1 MTNRDTNS
9 QNNELNNDL
18 NGYYDQNG
26 NYIPYGYYDEN
37 GNYISN
43 GYYDQD
49 GNFIPNGYYD
59 PNGNYIS
66 NGYYDPNGNFIQNDG
81 NNQNNNEFTP
91 AGYYD
96 QNGFFIANGY
106 YDQDG
111 NYVENNQSNFNQDV
125 NGQYDQFTNDNQN
138 NNFQGNDNYSNVNQ
152 ENTEEQNK
160 ETKKDK
166 SKKKS
171 SKLGFIVAFLLA
183 CVIAAGVYYFKF
195 YKKDDKVVHLD
206 QYKVELAAYGTNRQ
220 GKVNVDI
227 VEIPEVKDADDN
239 IKKFL
244 KKPEIKYTP
253 TENLENGSKVDVEI
267 TLNKDEAQKKG
278 LKVSGTFK
286 RTLTVTGLSEE
297 KTEKKEE
304 VKTTSTA
311 YWNKNKG
318 DKLYQFVKSW
328 EKSLNQSYKEYTP
341 DNRVNFYGLKLP
353 GETETIGN
361 VRLVLEGD
369 KLVNMKWSP
378 EGNYKDVYNIVAVFS
393 DVGTSGKNH
402 FFHLYYFTILNGEP
416 IVLITEQT
424 QGNDKGYVYFRRTAN
439 VDLQKGFENIVKSS

>member
-9 QNNELNNDL
+9 QNSEFNNDL

-26 NYIPYGYYDEN
+26 NFIPYGYYDEN
-37 GNYISN
+37 GNYVSN
-43 GYYDQD
+43 GYCDQD
-49 GNFIPNGYYD
+49 GNFIPNGYY
-59 PNGNYIS
+59 GQS
-66 NGYYDPNGNFIQNDG
+66 GNFIQYN
-81 NNQNNNEFTP
+81 NYNQNDDNFTP
-91 AGYYD
+91 TGYYD
-96 QNGFFIANGY
+96 QNGFFMVTGY

-111 NYVENNQSNFNQDV
+111 NYVDNDQANFEQGA

-138 NNFQGNDNYSNVNQ
+138 NNFQGNDNFVNVNQ
-152 ENTEEQNK
+152 ENIEGQNK
-160 ETKKDK
+160 ETKKEK
-166 SKKKS
+166 TKKKP
-171 SKLGFIVAFLLA
+171 SKLGFIVAFLLV

-227 VEIPEVKDADDN
+227 VDIPEVKDADDN

-244 KKPEIKYTP
+244 KQPEIKYNP

-267 TLNKDEAQKKG
+267 TLNKEEAQKKG

-297 KTEKKEE
+297 KTEKKED
-304 VKTTSTA
+304 VKTTGAS

-318 DKLYQFVKSW
+318 EKLYQFVKSW

-353 GETETIGN
+353 TETEMAGDA
-361 VRLVLEGD
+361 RLVLEGD
-369 KLVNMKWSP
+369 KLISMKWSP

-393 DVGTSGKNH
+393 DIDKPVNSVA
-402 FFHLYYFTILNGEP
+402 HLYYFTILNGEP
-416 IVLITEQT
+416 IVLITEQN
-424 QGNDKGYVYFRRTAN
+424 QGNSKKYVYFRRTAN

>member
-9 QNNELNNDL
+9 QNSEFNNDL

-26 NYIPYGYYDEN
+26 NFIPYGYYDEN
-37 GNYISN
+37 GNYVSN
-43 GYYDQD
+43 GYCDQD

-59 PNGNYIS
+59 QS
-66 NGYYDPNGNFIQNDG
+66 GNFIQYN
-81 NNQNNNEFTP
+81 NYNQNDDNFTP
-91 AGYYD
+91 TGYYD
-96 QNGFFIANGY
+96 QNGFFMVTGY

-111 NYVENNQSNFNQDV
+111 NYVDNDQANFEQGA

-138 NNFQGNDNYSNVNQ
+138 NNFQGNDNFVNVNQ
-152 ENTEEQNK
+152 ENIEGQNK
-160 ETKKDK
+160 ETKKEK
-166 SKKKS
+166 TKKKP
-171 SKLGFIVAFLLA
+171 SKLGFIVAFLLV

-227 VEIPEVKDADDN
+227 VDIPEVKDADDN

-244 KKPEIKYTP
+244 KQPEIKYNP

-267 TLNKDEAQKKG
+267 TLNKEEAQKKG

-297 KTEKKEE
+297 KTEKKED
-304 VKTTSTA
+304 VKTTGAS

-318 DKLYQFVKSW
+318 EKLYQFVKSW

-353 GETETIGN
+353 TETEMAGDA
-361 VRLVLEGD
+361 RLVLEGD
-369 KLVNMKWSP
+369 KLISMKWSP

-393 DVGTSGKNH
+393 DIDKPVNSVA
-402 FFHLYYFTILNGEP
+402 HLYYFTILNGEP
-416 IVLITEQT
+416 IVLITEQN
-424 QGNDKGYVYFRRTAN
+424 QGNSKKYVYFRRTAN

>member
-59 PNGNYIS
+59 PNGN
-66 NGYYDPNGNFIQNDG
+66 FIQYN
-81 NNQNNNEFTP
+81 NYNQNDNNFTP

-96 QNGFFIANGY
+96 QNGFFVVTGY

-111 NYVENNQSNFNQDV
+111 NYVENNQSNFNQGV
-125 NGQYDQFTNDNQN
+125 NDQLTNDNQN
-138 NNFQGNDNYSNVNQ
+138 NDFLGNSNYDNVNQ
-152 ENTEEQNK
+152 GSSETQVEEI
-160 ETKKDK
+160 KKDK
-166 SKKKS
+166 PKKKS
-171 SKLGFIVAFLLA
+171 SKIIGLIVALLLV

-227 VEIPEVKDADDN
+227 VDIPEVKDADDN

-244 KKPEIKYTP
+244 KKPEIKYNP

-267 TLNKDEAQKKG
+267 TLNKEEAQKKG

-341 DNRVNFYGLKLP
+341 SNQVNFHGLKLP
-353 GETETIGN
+353 TETEMAGDA
-361 VRLVLEGD
+361 RLVLEGD
-369 KLVNMKWSP
+369 KLISMKWSP

-393 DVGTSGKNH
+393 DIDKPVNSVA
-402 FFHLYYFTILNGEP
+402 HLYYFTILNGEP
-416 IVLITEQT
+416 IVLITEQN
-424 QGNDKGYVYFRRTAN
+424 QGNSKKYVYFRRTAN

>member
-9 QNNELNNDL
+9 QNNELN
-18 NGYYDQNG
+18 
-26 NYIPYGYYDEN
+26 
-37 GNYISN
+37 YISN

-49 GNFIPNGYYD
+49 RNFIPNGYYD

-96 QNGFFIANGY
+96 QNGFFIVNGY

-138 NNFQGNDNYSNVNQ
+138 NNFQGNDNYFNVNQ

-166 SKKKS
+166 PKKKS
-171 SKLGFIVAFLLA
+171 SKLGFIVAFLLV

-304 VKTTSTA
+304 VKTTRSA

-341 DNRVNFYGLKLP
+341 SNQVNFHGLKLP
-353 GETETIGN
+353 TETEMAGDS
-361 VRLVLEGD
+361 RLVLEGD
-369 KLVNMKWSP
+369 KLISMKWSP

-393 DVGTSGKNH
+393 DIDKPVNSVA
-402 FFHLYYFTILNGEP
+402 HLYYFTILNGEP
-416 IVLITEQT
+416 IVLITEQN
-424 QGNDKGYVYFRRTAN
+424 QGNSKKYVYFRRTAN

>member
-1 MTNRDTNS
+1 MTNRENNS
-9 QNNELNNDL
+9 QNNEFNNELNGYYDQEGNYIPF
-18 NGYYDQNG
+18 GYYDQNG
-26 NYIPYGYYDEN
+26 NYV
-37 GNYISN
+37 SN

-59 PNGNYIS
+59 Q
-66 NGYYDPNGNFIQNDG
+66 NGNFIQYN
-81 NNQNNNEFTP
+81 NYNQNDNNFTP

-96 QNGFFIANGY
+96 QNGFFIVTGY

-111 NYVENNQSNFNQDV
+111 NYVENNQSNFNQGV
-125 NGQYDQFTNDNQN
+125 NDQFTNDNQN
-138 NNFQGNDNYSNVNQ
+138 NDFLGNSNYDNVNQ
-152 ENTEEQNK
+152 GNSEMQVEEI
-160 ETKKDK
+160 KKDK
-166 SKKKS
+166 PKKKS
-171 SKLGFIVAFLLA
+171 SKIIGLIVALLLV

-206 QYKVELAAYGTNRQ
+206 QYKVELAAFGTNRQ

-227 VEIPEVKDADDN
+227 VDIPEVKDADDN

-244 KKPEIKYTP
+244 KKPEIKYNP

-267 TLNKDEAQKKG
+267 TLNKEEAQKKG

-304 VKTTSTA
+304 SKTTGTA

-318 DKLYQFVKSW
+318 EKLYQFVKSW

-353 GETETIGN
+353 GETEIVGN
-361 VRLVLEGD
+361 ARLVLEGD

>member
-9 QNNELNNDL
+9 QNSEFNNDL

-26 NYIPYGYYDEN
+26 NFIPYGYYDEN
-37 GNYISN
+37 GNYVSN
-43 GYYDQD
+43 GYCDQD

-59 PNGNYIS
+59 QS
-66 NGYYDPNGNFIQNDG
+66 GNFIQYN
-81 NNQNNNEFTP
+81 NYNQNDDNFTP
-91 AGYYD
+91 TGYYD
-96 QNGFFIANGY
+96 QNGFFMVTGY

-111 NYVENNQSNFNQDV
+111 NYVDNDQANFEQGA

-138 NNFQGNDNYSNVNQ
+138 NNFQGNDNFVNVNQ
-152 ENTEEQNK
+152 ENIEGQNK
-160 ETKKDK
+160 ETKKEK
-166 SKKKS
+166 TKKKS
-171 SKLGFIVAFLLA
+171 SKLGFIVAFLLV

-227 VEIPEVKDADDN
+227 VDIPEVKDADDN

-244 KKPEIKYTP
+244 KQPEIKYNP

-267 TLNKDEAQKKG
+267 TLNKEEAQKKG

-297 KTEKKEE
+297 KTEKKED
-304 VKTTSTA
+304 VKTTGAS

-318 DKLYQFVKSW
+318 EKLYQFVKSW

-353 GETETIGN
+353 TETEMAGDA
-361 VRLVLEGD
+361 RLVLEGD
-369 KLVNMKWSP
+369 KLISMKWSP

-393 DVGTSGKNH
+393 DIDKPVNSVA
-402 FFHLYYFTILNGEP
+402 HLYYFTILNGEP
-416 IVLITEQT
+416 IVLITEQN
-424 QGNDKGYVYFRRTAN
+424 QGNSKKYVYFRRTAN

>member
-59 PNGNYIS
+59 PNGN
-66 NGYYDPNGNFIQNDG
+66 FIQYN
-81 NNQNNNEFTP
+81 NYNQNDNNFTP

-96 QNGFFIANGY
+96 QNGFFVVTGY

-111 NYVENNQSNFNQDV
+111 NYVENNQSNFNQGV
-125 NGQYDQFTNDNQN
+125 NDQLTNDNQN
-138 NNFQGNDNYSNVNQ
+138 NDFLGNSNYDNVNQ
-152 ENTEEQNK
+152 GNSEAQVEEI
-160 ETKKDK
+160 KKDK
-166 SKKKS
+166 PKKKS
-171 SKLGFIVAFLLA
+171 SKIIGLIVALLLV
-183 CVIAAGVYYFKF
+183 CVIAVGVYYFKF

-227 VEIPEVKDADDN
+227 VDIPEVKDADDN

-244 KKPEIKYTP
+244 KKPEIKYNP

-267 TLNKDEAQKKG
+267 TLNKEEAQKKG

-341 DNRVNFYGLKLP
+341 SNQVNFHGLKLP
-353 GETETIGN
+353 TETEMAGDA
-361 VRLVLEGD
+361 RLVLEGD
-369 KLVNMKWSP
+369 KLISMKWSP

-393 DVGTSGKNH
+393 DIDKPVNSVA
-402 FFHLYYFTILNGEP
+402 HLYYFTILNGEP
-416 IVLITEQT
+416 IVLITEQN
-424 QGNDKGYVYFRRTAN
+424 QGNSKKYVYFRRTAN

>member
-96 QNGFFIANGY
+96 QNGFFIVNGY

-166 SKKKS
+166 PKKKS
-171 SKLGFIVAFLLA
+171 SKLGFIVAFLLV

-304 VKTTSTA
+304 VKTTSSA

-341 DNRVNFYGLKLP
+341 SNQVNFHGLKLP
-353 GETETIGN
+353 TETEMAGDS
-361 VRLVLEGD
+361 RLVLEGD
-369 KLVNMKWSP
+369 KLISMKWSP

-393 DVGTSGKNH
+393 DIDKPVNSVA
-402 FFHLYYFTILNGEP
+402 HLYYFTILNGEP
-416 IVLITEQT
+416 IVLITEQN
-424 QGNDKGYVYFRRTAN
+424 QGKSKKYVYFRRTAN

>member
-1 MTNRDTNS
+1 MRNRDTNS

-59 PNGNYIS
+59 PNGN
-66 NGYYDPNGNFIQNDG
+66 FIQYN
-81 NNQNNNEFTP
+81 NYNQNDNNFTP

-96 QNGFFIANGY
+96 QNGFFVVTGY

-111 NYVENNQSNFNQDV
+111 NYVENNQSNFNQGV
-125 NGQYDQFTNDNQN
+125 NDQLTNDNQN
-138 NNFQGNDNYSNVNQ
+138 NDFLGNSNYDNVNQ
-152 ENTEEQNK
+152 GNSEAQVEEI
-160 ETKKDK
+160 KKDK
-166 SKKKS
+166 PKKKS
-171 SKLGFIVAFLLA
+171 SKRIGLIVALLLV
-183 CVIAAGVYYFKF
+183 CVIAVGVYYFKF

-227 VEIPEVKDADDN
+227 VDIPEVKDADDN

-244 KKPEIKYTP
+244 KKPEIKYNP

-267 TLNKDEAQKKG
+267 TLNKEEAQKKG

-341 DNRVNFYGLKLP
+341 SNQVNFHGLKLP
-353 GETETIGN
+353 TETEMAGDA
-361 VRLVLEGD
+361 RLVLEGD
-369 KLVNMKWSP
+369 KLISMKWSP
-378 EGNYKDVYNIVAVFS
+378 EANYKDVYNIVAVFS
-393 DVGTSGKNH
+393 DIDKPVNSVA
-402 FFHLYYFTILNGEP
+402 HLYYFTILNGEP
-416 IVLITEQT
+416 IVLITEQN
-424 QGNDKGYVYFRRTAN
+424 QGNSKKYVYFRRTAN

>member
-1 MTNRDTNS
+1 MKNRNNN
-9 QNNELNNDL
+9 QNNQMNN
-18 NGYYDQNG
+18 NQN
-26 NYIPYGYYDEN
+26 GYYDEN
-37 GNYISN
+37 GNFIQG

-49 GNFIPNGYYD
+49 GNFIPGDYYT
-59 PNGNYIS
+59 S
-66 NGYYDPNGNFIQNDG
+66 NNDL
-81 NNQNNNEFTP
+81 TP

-96 QNGFFIANGY
+96 TNGFFIITGY

-111 NYVENNQSNFNQDV
+111 NYVEDNSYSSNNINNEQYNQGDNFVPFNNQS
-125 NGQYDQFTNDNQN
+125 
-138 NNFQGNDNYSNVNQ
+138 NNFQGNNNYSNVNQ
-152 ENTEEQNK
+152 ENTDEQNK
-160 ETKKDK
+160 ETKKEK
-166 SKKKS
+166 PKKKS
-171 SKLGFIVAFLLA
+171 SKLGFIVAFLLI

-206 QYKVELAAYGTNRQ
+206 QYKVELAAFGTNRQ

-227 VEIPEVKDADDN
+227 VDIPEVKDADDN

-244 KKPEIKYTP
+244 KKPEIKYNP

-267 TLNKDEAQKKG
+267 TLNKEEAQKKG

-297 KTEKKEE
+297 KNEKKEE
-304 VKTTSTA
+304 PKTTGTA

-318 DKLYQFVKSW
+318 EKLYQFVKSW

-353 GETETIGN
+353 GETETVGN

-369 KLVNMKWSP
+369 RLVNMKWSP

-416 IVLITEQT
+416 IVLITEQN
-424 QGNDKGYVYFRRTAN
+424 QGNDKGYLYFRRTAN

>member
-1 MTNRDTNS
+1 MVT
-9 QNNELNNDL
+9 
-18 NGYYDQNG
+18 
-26 NYIPYGYYDEN
+26 
-37 GNYISN
+37 
-43 GYYDQD
+43 
-49 GNFIPNGYYD
+49 
-59 PNGNYIS
+59 
-66 NGYYDPNGNFIQNDG
+66 
-81 NNQNNNEFTP
+81 
-91 AGYYD
+91 
-96 QNGFFIANGY
+96 GY

-111 NYVENNQSNFNQDV
+111 NYVDNDQANFEQGA

-138 NNFQGNDNYSNVNQ
+138 NNFQGNDNFVNVNQ
-152 ENTEEQNK
+152 ENIEGQNK
-160 ETKKDK
+160 ETKKEK
-166 SKKKS
+166 TKKKP
-171 SKLGFIVAFLLA
+171 SKLGFIVAFLLV

-227 VEIPEVKDADDN
+227 VDIPEVKDADDN

-244 KKPEIKYTP
+244 KQPEIKYNP

-267 TLNKDEAQKKG
+267 TLNKEEAQKKG

-297 KTEKKEE
+297 KTEKKED
-304 VKTTSTA
+304 VKTTGAS

-318 DKLYQFVKSW
+318 EKLYQFVKSW

-353 GETETIGN
+353 TETEMAGDA
-361 VRLVLEGD
+361 RLVLEGD
-369 KLVNMKWSP
+369 KLISMKWSP

-393 DVGTSGKNH
+393 DIDKPVNSVA
-402 FFHLYYFTILNGEP
+402 HLYYFTILNGEP
-416 IVLITEQT
+416 IVLITEQN
-424 QGNDKGYVYFRRTAN
+424 QGNSKKYVYFRRTAN

>member
-59 PNGNYIS
+59 PNGN
-66 NGYYDPNGNFIQNDG
+66 FIQYN
-81 NNQNNNEFTP
+81 NYNQNDNNFTP

-96 QNGFFIANGY
+96 QNGFFVVTGY

-111 NYVENNQSNFNQDV
+111 NYVENNQSNFNQGV
-125 NGQYDQFTNDNQN
+125 NDQLTNDNQN
-138 NNFQGNDNYSNVNQ
+138 NDFLGNSNYDNVNQ
-152 ENTEEQNK
+152 GNSEAQVEEI
-160 ETKKDK
+160 KKDK
-166 SKKKS
+166 PKKKS
-171 SKLGFIVAFLLA
+171 SKIIGLIVALLLV

-227 VEIPEVKDADDN
+227 VDIPEVKDADDN

-244 KKPEIKYTP
+244 KKPEIKYNP

-267 TLNKDEAQKKG
+267 TLNKEEAQKKG

-341 DNRVNFYGLKLP
+341 SNQVNFHGLKLP
-353 GETETIGN
+353 TETEMAGDA
-361 VRLVLEGD
+361 RLVLEGD
-369 KLVNMKWSP
+369 KLISMKWSS

-393 DVGTSGKNH
+393 DIDKPVNSVA
-402 FFHLYYFTILNGEP
+402 HLYYFTILNGEP
-416 IVLITEQT
+416 IVLITEQN
-424 QGNDKGYVYFRRTAN
+424 QGNSKKYVYFRRTAN

>member
-9 QNNELNNDL
+9 QNSEFNNDL

-26 NYIPYGYYDEN
+26 NFIPYGYYDEN
-37 GNYISN
+37 GNYVSN
-43 GYYDQD
+43 GYCDQD

-59 PNGNYIS
+59 QS
-66 NGYYDPNGNFIQNDG
+66 GNFIQYN
-81 NNQNNNEFTP
+81 NYNQNDDNFTP
-91 AGYYD
+91 TGYYD
-96 QNGFFIANGY
+96 QNGFFMVTGY

-111 NYVENNQSNFNQDV
+111 NYVDNDQANFEQGA

-138 NNFQGNDNYSNVNQ
+138 NNFQGNDNFVNVNQ
-152 ENTEEQNK
+152 ENIEGQNK
-160 ETKKDK
+160 ETKKEK
-166 SKKKS
+166 TKKKP
-171 SKLGFIVAFLLA
+171 SKLGFIVAFLLV

-227 VEIPEVKDADDN
+227 VDIPEVKDADDN

-244 KKPEIKYTP
+244 KQPEIKYNP

-267 TLNKDEAQKKG
+267 TLNKEEAQKKG

-304 VKTTSTA
+304 VKTTGAS

-318 DKLYQFVKSW
+318 EKLYQFVKSW

-353 GETETIGN
+353 TETEMAGDA
-361 VRLVLEGD
+361 RLVLEGD
-369 KLVNMKWSP
+369 KLISMKWSP

-393 DVGTSGKNH
+393 DIDKPVNSVA
-402 FFHLYYFTILNGEP
+402 HLYYFTILNGEP
-416 IVLITEQT
+416 IVLITEQN
-424 QGNDKGYVYFRRTAN
+424 QGNSKKYVYFRRTAN

>member
-1 MTNRDTNS
+1 MNNKGNDS
-9 QNNELNNDL
+9 QRNQPNNV

-26 NYIPYGYYDEN
+26 NYIQDGYYDEN
-37 GNYISN
+37 GNFIQN
-43 GYYDQD
+43 GYYDQN
-49 GNFIPNGYYD
+49 GNFVPGGYYD
-59 PNGNYIS
+59 QH
-66 NGYYDPNGNFIQNDG
+66 GNFVSENSYYLDD
-81 NNQNNNEFTP
+81 NLTP

-96 QNGFFIANGY
+96 QHGFFIITGY
-106 YDQDG
+106 YDKNG
-111 NYVENNQSNFNQDV
+111 NYVEDNQYLSNNVVDNQFG
-125 NGQYDQFTNDNQN
+125 NASQYDNQN
-138 NNFQGNDNYSNVNQ
+138 NNFQGNNYN
-152 ENTEEQNK
+152 NTGNNIKNNEIVVGKEPKNK
-160 ETKKDK
+160 K
-166 SKKKS
+166 SKF
-171 SKLGFIVAFLLA
+171 GFIVALLLV
-183 CVIAAGVYYFKF
+183 CIVAAGVYYFKF

-304 VKTTSTA
+304 AKTTSTA

-318 DKLYQFVKSW
+318 EKLYQFVKSW

-341 DNRVNFYGLKLP
+341 SNQVNFHGLKLP
-353 GETETIGN
+353 TETEMAGDS
-361 VRLVLEGD
+361 RLVLEGD
-369 KLVNMKWSP
+369 KLISMKWSP
-378 EGNYKDVYNIVAVFS
+378 EGNYKDVYNIVAVFFDIDKPVNS
-393 DVGTSGKNH
+393 VA
-402 FFHLYYFTILNGEP
+402 HLYYFTILNGEP
-416 IVLITEQT
+416 IVLITEQN
-424 QGNDKGYVYFRRTAN
+424 QGNSKKYVYFRRTAN

>member
-9 QNNELNNDL
+9 QNSEFNNDL

-26 NYIPYGYYDEN
+26 NFIPYGYYDEN
-37 GNYISN
+37 GNYVSN
-43 GYYDQD
+43 GYCDQD

-59 PNGNYIS
+59 QS
-66 NGYYDPNGNFIQNDG
+66 GNFIQYN
-81 NNQNNNEFTP
+81 NYNQNDDNFTP
-91 AGYYD
+91 TGYYD
-96 QNGFFIANGY
+96 QNGFFMVTGY

-111 NYVENNQSNFNQDV
+111 NYVDNDQANFEQGA

-138 NNFQGNDNYSNVNQ
+138 NNFQGNDNFVNVNQ
-152 ENTEEQNK
+152 ENIEGQNK
-160 ETKKDK
+160 ETKKEK
-166 SKKKS
+166 TKKKS
-171 SKLGFIVAFLLA
+171 SKLGFIVAFLLV

-227 VEIPEVKDADDN
+227 VDIPEVKDADDN

-244 KKPEIKYTP
+244 KQPEIKYNP

-267 TLNKDEAQKKG
+267 TLNKEEAQKKG

-297 KTEKKEE
+297 KTEKKED
-304 VKTTSTA
+304 VKTTGASD
-311 YWNKNKG
+311 WNKNKG
-318 DKLYQFVKSW
+318 EKLYQFVKSW

-353 GETETIGN
+353 TETEMAGDA
-361 VRLVLEGD
+361 RLVLEGD
-369 KLVNMKWSP
+369 KLISMKWSP

-393 DVGTSGKNH
+393 DIDKPVNSVA
-402 FFHLYYFTILNGEP
+402 HLYYFTILNGEP
-416 IVLITEQT
+416 IVLITEQN
-424 QGNDKGYVYFRRTAN
+424 QGNSKKYVYFRRTAN

>member
-9 QNNELNNDL
+9 QNSEFNNDL

-26 NYIPYGYYDEN
+26 NFIPYGYYDEN
-37 GNYISN
+37 GNYVSN
-43 GYYDQD
+43 GYCDQD

-59 PNGNYIS
+59 QS
-66 NGYYDPNGNFIQNDG
+66 GNFIQYN
-81 NNQNNNEFTP
+81 NYNQNDDNFTP
-91 AGYYD
+91 TGYYD
-96 QNGFFIANGY
+96 QNGFFMVTGY

-111 NYVENNQSNFNQDV
+111 NYVDNDQANFEQGA

-138 NNFQGNDNYSNVNQ
+138 NNFQGNDNFVNVNQ
-152 ENTEEQNK
+152 ENIEGQNK
-160 ETKKDK
+160 ETKKEK
-166 SKKKS
+166 TKKKP
-171 SKLGFIVAFLLA
+171 SKLGFIVAFLLV

-304 VKTTSTA
+304 AKTTSTA

-318 DKLYQFVKSW
+318 EKLYQFVKSW

-353 GETETIGN
+353 TETEMAGDA
-361 VRLVLEGD
+361 RLVLEGD
-369 KLVNMKWSP
+369 KLISMKWSP

-393 DVGTSGKNH
+393 DIDKPVNSVA
-402 FFHLYYFTILNGEP
+402 HLYYFTILNGEP
-416 IVLITEQT
+416 IVLITEQN
-424 QGNDKGYVYFRRTAN
+424 QGNSKKYVYFRRTAN

>member
-1 MTNRDTNS
+1 MTNKDNNS
-9 QNNELNNDL
+9 QNNEFNNEL

-26 NYIPYGYYDEN
+26 NYIPFGYYDEN
-37 GNYISN
+37 GNYVSN

-66 NGYYDPNGNFIQNDG
+66 NGYYD
-81 NNQNNNEFTP
+81 
-91 AGYYD
+91 
-96 QNGFFIANGY
+96 QNGFCIVNGY

-111 NYVENNQSNFNQDV
+111 NYVENDQTNFEQGV
-125 NGQYDQFTNDNQN
+125 TGQYDQFANDYQN
-138 NNFQGNDNYSNVNQ
+138 NDFLGNNNYSNPNQ
-152 ENTEEQNK
+152 ENIEEENK

-244 KKPEIKYTP
+244 KKPEIKYNP

-304 VKTTSTA
+304 AKTTSTA

-318 DKLYQFVKSW
+318 EKLYQFVKSW

-341 DNRVNFYGLKLP
+341 SNQVNFHGLKLP
-353 GETETIGN
+353 TETEMAGDS
-361 VRLVLEGD
+361 RLVLEGD
-369 KLVNMKWSP
+369 KLISMKWSP

-393 DVGTSGKNH
+393 DIDKPVNSVA
-402 FFHLYYFTILNGEP
+402 HLYYFTILNGEP
-416 IVLITEQT
+416 IVLITEQN
-424 QGNDKGYVYFRRTAN
+424 QGNSKKYVYFRRTAN

>member
-59 PNGNYIS
+59 PNGN
-66 NGYYDPNGNFIQNDG
+66 FIQNDG

-96 QNGFFIANGY
+96 QNGFFIVNGY

-138 NNFQGNDNYSNVNQ
+138 NNFQGNDNYFNVNQ
-152 ENTEEQNK
+152 ENTEEENK

-171 SKLGFIVAFLLA
+171 SKLGFIVAFLLV

-244 KKPEIKYTP
+244 KKPEIKYIP

-304 VKTTSTA
+304 VKTTSSA

-341 DNRVNFYGLKLP
+341 SNQVNFHGLKLP
-353 GETETIGN
+353 TETEMAGDS
-361 VRLVLEGD
+361 RLVLEGD
-369 KLVNMKWSP
+369 KLISMKWSP

-393 DVGTSGKNH
+393 DIDKPVNSVA
-402 FFHLYYFTILNGEP
+402 HLYYFTILNGEP
-416 IVLITEQT
+416 IVLITEQN
-424 QGNDKGYVYFRRTAN
+424 QGNSKKYVYFRRTAN

>member
-1 MTNRDTNS
+1 MTNKDNNA
-9 QNNELNNDL
+9 QNNEFNTDL

-26 NYIPYGYYDEN
+26 NYIPFGYYDEN
-37 GNYISN
+37 GNYVSN

-59 PNGNYIS
+59 PNGN
-66 NGYYDPNGNFIQNDG
+66 FIQYN
-81 NNQNNNEFTP
+81 NYNQNDNNFTP

-96 QNGFFIANGY
+96 QNGFFMVTGY

-111 NYVENNQSNFNQDV
+111 NYVETDQSNFDQGIND
-125 NGQYDQFTNDNQN
+125 QYDQFNNDDQN
-138 NNFQGNDNYSNVNQ
+138 NDFLGNSNYANVNQ
-152 ENTEEQNK
+152 GNSEVQVEA
-160 ETKKDK
+160 TKKDK
-166 SKKKS
+166 PKKKS
-171 SKLGFIVAFLLA
+171 SKIGFIVALLLV

-227 VEIPEVKDADDN
+227 VDIPEVKDADDN

-244 KKPEIKYTP
+244 KKPEIKYNP

-267 TLNKDEAQKKG
+267 TLNKEEAQKKG

-304 VKTTSTA
+304 SKTTGTA

-318 DKLYQFVKSW
+318 EKLYQFVKSW

-353 GETETIGN
+353 GETETVGN
-361 VRLVLEGD
+361 ARLVLEGD

-393 DVGTSGKNH
+393 DVDKPANSIL
-402 FFHLYYFTILNGEP
+402 HLYYFTILNGEP
-416 IVLITEQT
+416 IVLITEQN
-424 QGNDKGYVYFRRTAN
+424 QGNDKGYLYFRRTAN

>member
-37 GNYISN
+37 GNYVSN

-59 PNGNYIS
+59 PNGNFIQY
-66 NGYYDPNGNFIQNDG
+66 NNYNQNDNNFI
-81 NNQNNNEFTP
+81 P

-96 QNGFFIANGY
+96 QNGFFVVTGY

-111 NYVENNQSNFNQDV
+111 NYVENNQSNFNQGV
-125 NGQYDQFTNDNQN
+125 NDQLTNDNQN
-138 NNFQGNDNYSNVNQ
+138 NDFLGNSNYDNVNQ
-152 ENTEEQNK
+152 GNSEAQVEEI
-160 ETKKDK
+160 KKDK
-166 SKKKS
+166 PKKKS
-171 SKLGFIVAFLLA
+171 SKIIGLIVALLLV

-220 GKVNVDI
+220 GKVNIDI
-227 VEIPEVKDADDN
+227 VDIPEVKDADDN

-244 KKPEIKYTP
+244 KKPEIKYNP

-267 TLNKDEAQKKG
+267 TLNKEEAQKKG

-341 DNRVNFYGLKLP
+341 SNQVNFHGLKLP
-353 GETETIGN
+353 TETEMAGDA
-361 VRLVLEGD
+361 RLVLEGD
-369 KLVNMKWSP
+369 KLISMKWSP

-393 DVGTSGKNH
+393 DIDKPVNSVA
-402 FFHLYYFTILNGEP
+402 HLYYFTILNGEP
-416 IVLITEQT
+416 IVLITEQN
-424 QGNDKGYVYFRRTAN
+424 QGNSKKYVYFRRTAN

>member
-9 QNNELNNDL
+9 QNSEFNNDL

-26 NYIPYGYYDEN
+26 NFIPYGYYDEN
-37 GNYISN
+37 GNYVSN
-43 GYYDQD
+43 GYCDQD

-59 PNGNYIS
+59 QS
-66 NGYYDPNGNFIQNDG
+66 GNFIQYN
-81 NNQNNNEFTP
+81 NYNQNDDNFTP
-91 AGYYD
+91 TGYYD
-96 QNGFFIANGY
+96 QNGFFMVTGY

-111 NYVENNQSNFNQDV
+111 NYVDNDQANFEQGA

-138 NNFQGNDNYSNVNQ
+138 NNFQGNDNFVNVNQ
-152 ENTEEQNK
+152 ENIEGQNK
-160 ETKKDK
+160 ETKKEK
-166 SKKKS
+166 TKKKP
-171 SKLGFIVAFLLA
+171 SKLGFIVAFLLV

-227 VEIPEVKDADDN
+227 VDIPEVKDADDN

-244 KKPEIKYTP
+244 KQPEIKYNP

-267 TLNKDEAQKKG
+267 TLNKEEAQKKG

-297 KTEKKEE
+297 KTEKKED
-304 VKTTSTA
+304 VKTTGAS

-318 DKLYQFVKSW
+318 EKLYQFVKSW

-341 DNRVNFYGLKLP
+341 DNRVNFHGLKLP
-353 GETETIGN
+353 TETEMAGDAR
-361 VRLVLEGD
+361 VVLEGD
-369 KLVNMKWSP
+369 KLISMKWSP

-393 DVGTSGKNH
+393 DIDKPVNSVA
-402 FFHLYYFTILNGEP
+402 HLYYFTILNGEP
-416 IVLITEQT
+416 IVLITEQN
-424 QGNDKGYVYFRRTAN
+424 QGNSKKYVYFRRTAN

>member
-1 MTNRDTNS
+1 M
-9 QNNELNNDL
+9 EKH
-18 NGYYDQNG
+18 NGG
-26 NYIPYGYYDEN
+26 G
-37 GNYISN
+37 
-43 GYYDQD
+43 
-49 GNFIPNGYYD
+49 
-59 PNGNYIS
+59 
-66 NGYYDPNGNFIQNDG
+66 IQME

-125 NGQYDQFTNDNQN
+125 NGQYNQFTNDNQN

-171 SKLGFIVAFLLA
+171 SKLGFIVAFLLV

-341 DNRVNFYGLKLP
+341 SNQVNFHGLKLP
-353 GETETIGN
+353 TETEMAGN
-361 VRLVLEGD
+361 ARLVLEGD
-369 KLVNMKWSP
+369 KLISMKWSP

-393 DVGTSGKNH
+393 DIDKPVNSVA
-402 FFHLYYFTILNGEP
+402 HLYYFTILNGEP
-416 IVLITEQT
+416 IVLITEQN
-424 QGNDKGYVYFRRTAN
+424 QGNSKKYVYFRRTAN

>member
-59 PNGNYIS
+59 PNGN
-66 NGYYDPNGNFIQNDG
+66 FIQYN
-81 NNQNNNEFTP
+81 NYNQNDNNFTP

-96 QNGFFIANGY
+96 QNGFFVVTGY

-111 NYVENNQSNFNQDV
+111 NYVENNQSNFNQGV
-125 NGQYDQFTNDNQN
+125 NDHLTNDNQN
-138 NNFQGNDNYSNVNQ
+138 NDFLGNSNYDNVNQ
-152 ENTEEQNK
+152 GNSEAQVEEI
-160 ETKKDK
+160 KKDK
-166 SKKKS
+166 PKKKS
-171 SKLGFIVAFLLA
+171 SKIIGLIVALLLV
-183 CVIAAGVYYFKF
+183 CVIAVGVYYFKF

-206 QYKVELAAYGTNRQ
+206 QYKVELAAFGTNRQ

-227 VEIPEVKDADDN
+227 VDIPEVKDADDN

-244 KKPEIKYTP
+244 KKPEIKYNP

-267 TLNKDEAQKKG
+267 TLNKEEAQKKG

-341 DNRVNFYGLKLP
+341 SNQVNFHGLKLP
-353 GETETIGN
+353 TETEMAGDA
-361 VRLVLEGD
+361 RLVLEGD
-369 KLVNMKWSP
+369 KLISMKWSP
-378 EGNYKDVYNIVAVFS
+378 EANYKDVYNIVAVFS
-393 DVGTSGKNH
+393 DIDKPVNSVA
-402 FFHLYYFTILNGEP
+402 HLYYFTILNGEP
-416 IVLITEQT
+416 IVLITEQN
-424 QGNDKGYVYFRRTAN
+424 QGNSKKYVYFRRTAN

>member
-59 PNGNYIS
+59 PNGN
-66 NGYYDPNGNFIQNDG
+66 FIQYN
-81 NNQNNNEFTP
+81 NYNQNDNNFTP

-96 QNGFFIANGY
+96 QNGFFVVTGY

-111 NYVENNQSNFNQDV
+111 NYVENNQSNFNQGV
-125 NGQYDQFTNDNQN
+125 NDQLTNDNQN
-138 NNFQGNDNYSNVNQ
+138 NDFLGNSNYDNVNQ
-152 ENTEEQNK
+152 GNSEAQVEEI
-160 ETKKDK
+160 KKDK
-166 SKKKS
+166 PKKKS
-171 SKLGFIVAFLLA
+171 SKIIGLIVALLLV

-227 VEIPEVKDADDN
+227 VDIPEVKDADDN

-244 KKPEIKYTP
+244 KKPEIKYNP

-267 TLNKDEAQKKG
+267 TLNKEEAQKKG

-341 DNRVNFYGLKLP
+341 SNQVNFHGLKLP
-353 GETETIGN
+353 TESEMAGDA
-361 VRLVLEGD
+361 RLVLEGD
-369 KLVNMKWSP
+369 KLISMKWSS

-393 DVGTSGKNH
+393 DIDKPVNSVA
-402 FFHLYYFTILNGEP
+402 HLYYFTILNGEP
-416 IVLITEQT
+416 IVLITEQN
-424 QGNDKGYVYFRRTAN
+424 QGNSKKYVYFRRTAN

>member
-1 MTNRDTNS
+1 MTNKDNNA
-9 QNNELNNDL
+9 QNNEFNTDL

-26 NYIPYGYYDEN
+26 NYIPFGYYDEN
-37 GNYISN
+37 GNYVSN

-59 PNGNYIS
+59 PNGN
-66 NGYYDPNGNFIQNDG
+66 FIQYN
-81 NNQNNNEFTP
+81 NYNQNDNNFTP

-96 QNGFFIANGY
+96 QNGFFMVTGY

-111 NYVENNQSNFNQDV
+111 NYVETDQSNFDQGIND
-125 NGQYDQFTNDNQN
+125 QYDQFNNDDQN
-138 NNFQGNDNYSNVNQ
+138 NDFLGNSNYANVNQ
-152 ENTEEQNK
+152 GNSEVQVEA
-160 ETKKDK
+160 TKKDK
-166 SKKKS
+166 PKKKS
-171 SKLGFIVAFLLA
+171 SKIGFIVALLLV

-227 VEIPEVKDADDN
+227 VDIPEVKDADDN

-244 KKPEIKYTP
+244 KKPEIKYNP

-267 TLNKDEAQKKG
+267 TLNKEEAQKKG

-304 VKTTSTA
+304 SKTTGTA

-318 DKLYQFVKSW
+318 EKLYQFVKSW

-353 GETETIGN
+353 GETETVGN
-361 VRLVLEGD
+361 ARLVLEGD

-393 DVGTSGKNH
+393 DVDKPANSIL
-402 FFHLYYFTILNGEP
+402 HLYYFTILNGEP
-416 IVLITEQT
+416 IVLITEQN
-424 QGNDKGYVYFRRTAN
+424 QGNDKGYLYFRRTAN
-439 VDLQKGFENIVKSS
+439 VDLQKGFKNIVKSS

>member
-9 QNNELNNDL
+9 QNSEFNNDL

-26 NYIPYGYYDEN
+26 NFIPYGYCDEN
-37 GNYISN
+37 GNYVSN
-43 GYYDQD
+43 GYCDQD
-49 GNFIPNGYYD
+49 GNFIPNGYY
-59 PNGNYIS
+59 GQS
-66 NGYYDPNGNFIQNDG
+66 GNFIQYN
-81 NNQNNNEFTP
+81 NYNQNDDNFTP
-91 AGYYD
+91 TGYYD
-96 QNGFFIANGY
+96 QNGFFMVTGY

-111 NYVENNQSNFNQDV
+111 NYVDNDQANFEQGA

-138 NNFQGNDNYSNVNQ
+138 NNFQGNDNFVNVNQ
-152 ENTEEQNK
+152 ENIEGQNK
-160 ETKKDK
+160 ETKKEK
-166 SKKKS
+166 TKKKP
-171 SKLGFIVAFLLA
+171 SKLGFIVAFLLV

-227 VEIPEVKDADDN
+227 VDIPEVKDADDN

-244 KKPEIKYTP
+244 KQPEIKYNP

-267 TLNKDEAQKKG
+267 TLNKEEAQKKG

-297 KTEKKEE
+297 KTEKKED
-304 VKTTSTA
+304 VKTTGAS

-318 DKLYQFVKSW
+318 EKLYQFVKSW

-353 GETETIGN
+353 TETEMAGDA
-361 VRLVLEGD
+361 RLVLEGD
-369 KLVNMKWSP
+369 KLISMKWSP

-393 DVGTSGKNH
+393 DIDKPVNSVA
-402 FFHLYYFTILNGEP
+402 HLYYFTILNGEP
-416 IVLITEQT
+416 IVLITEQN
-424 QGNDKGYVYFRRTAN
+424 QGNSKKYVYFRRTAN